1 MDLNFI
7 NLYRNSQVQET
18 DGAYVGRS
26 YFKECAMCHI
36 VIVGSGIT
44 GVTSAYELIKKGYQV
59 TVIDRHLYPAM
70 ETSFANGGQL
80 SACNAEVW
88 NQKSTVLK
96 GIKWMARKDAP
107 LLLNPSFDLHK
118 YAWLVEFLGQIKHYQ
133 ENTRETVRLALLAR
147 ERLFQIAEQ
156 ENIQFDLEKRGIL
169 HFYHNE
175 NDFKIAIQVNDLLC
189 SGGLERH
196 AVSADEIKQIEPAL
210 TGKYYAGFYC
220 PKDATGDIHKF
231 TVALAKVAERLG
243 VKYLFG
249 YDVIDI
255 KKQEH
260 AVSIQYQAS
269 IENMQ
274 SAAEQIETLQAD
286 AVLVCGG
293 VGSYQLSHQLGERIN
308 VYPVKGYSIT
318 INLLDQHSVDAA
330 PWVSL
335 LDESAKIVT
344 SRLGKDRLRIA
355 GTAEFNGYNRDIRA
369 DRIQPLIDW
378 ANRNFNISTESCVP
392 WAGLRPMMPNMMP
405 VVRQGKN
412 ERIFYNTGHGHLG
425 WTLSAAT
432 AAMIS
437 EKIASVHPL

>member
-1 MDLNFI
+1 
-7 NLYRNSQVQET
+7 
-18 DGAYVGRS
+18 
-26 YFKECAMCHI
+26 MCHI

-175 NDFKIAIQVNDLLC
+175 NDFKIATQVNDLLC

-196 AVSADEIKQIEPAL
+196 AVSTDEIKQIEPAL

-231 TVALAKVAERLG
+231 TVELAKVAERLG

-274 SAAEQIETLQAD
+274 SNAGEIETLQAD